1 MAEEV
6 KDEIVEP
13 TPVEQVSD
21 ETPVAAEPV
30 EAPAADAVPAEVEVP
45 VDENPVEAPAE
56 ATSAPVEPLPQLEQ
70 LKPESIKPKVPR
82 IPLPSS
88 LQEIV
93 GALLFASESPL
104 TAAELRTCVRGVA
117 PEEGDDAEVMS
128 VYQSCTSREIDQALR
143 GLEKEL
149 ERSGCGFRLVCSGGT
164 YRLQTAPTCGRYV
177 RALLKLDRPSRLS
190 RASLETLAI
199 IAYRQPITKAEI
211 EQIRGVAVDTI
222 VKSLVELQLVRLVG
236 RSELPGH
243 PFLYG
248 TSPLFLEHF
257 GLASLSELN
266 AIDPTLQRSNPRERA
281 KLFVK
286 EKKPEDKKETA
297 EGASAEEAQPAVE
310 QENQAPAAASDG
322 VDGAT
327 EASTPSDGA
336 EASTT
341 SRRVSFRPDEEDELI
356 DDTPDAF
363 DDEDESLV
371 DDDDES
377 LVDDDDE
384 SLVDDDDESL
394 LDDEDEEGEFDDEDG
409 EEDEEGGDAAEG
421 DDDE

>member
-1 MAEEV
+1 MMVGADVLGGLPTRKFEMTEPEETEEDAKSGLEV
-6 KDEIVEP
+6 DGTSEP
-13 TPVEQVSD
+13 TPAA
-21 ETPVAAEPV
+21 PVAE
-30 EAPAADAVPAEVEVP
+30 
-45 VDENPVEAPAE
+45 
-56 ATSAPVEPLPQLEQ
+56 TSAV
-70 LKPESIKPKVPR
+70 KPKGPR

-117 PEEGDDAEVMS
+117 PDEGDDAEVMS
-128 VYQSCTSREIDQALR
+128 VYQSCTSREIEQALH

-149 ERSGCGFRLVCSGGT
+149 ERSECGFRLVCTGGA
-164 YRLQTAPTCGRYV
+164 YRLQTASACGRYV

-190 RASLETLAI
+190 RAALETLAI

-222 VKSLVELQLVRLVG
+222 VKSLVDLQLVRLVG

-266 AIDPTLQRSNPRERA
+266 DIDPTLQRSNPRERA

-286 EKKPEDKKETA
+286 EKKPEEQAA
-297 EGASAEEAQPAVE
+297 EGTGETPKKDDEKGADAVAVTGPAPDAAPVEDGAAEEAE
-310 QENQAPAAASDG
+310 QEEAEGPVDAEPSADEVAP
-322 VDGAT
+322 
-327 EASTPSDGA
+327 
-336 EASTT
+336 
-341 SRRVSFRPDEEDELI
+341 RRVSFRPDDDEAEEDDEPLV
-356 DDTPDAF
+356 DDTPD
-363 DDEDESLV
+363 
-371 DDDDES
+371 
-377 LVDDDDE
+377 
-384 SLVDDDDESL
+384 
-394 LDDEDEEGEFDDEDG
+394 EFDDEDDEDDEFDEDDAEVGDVPEG
-409 EEDEEGGDAAEG
+409 EEDEE
-421 DDDE
+421 

>member
-6 KDEIVEP
+6 KDETVEP
-13 TPVEQVSD
+13 TPTEQTPD
-21 ETPVAAEPV
+21 ETPVAAEP
-30 EAPAADAVPAEVEVP
+30 EAS
-45 VDENPVEAPAE
+45 PVEEARPAE
-56 ATSAPVEPLPQLEQ
+56 AADDASVEASVDAPADTAAEIPVEEPATVEPVPQLEQ

-190 RASLETLAI
+190 RAALETLAI

-286 EKKPEDKKETA
+286 EKKPEEKPATA
-297 EGASAEEAQPAVE
+297 EEKPDEKSADQQEPQAQPVE
-310 QENQAPAAASDG
+310 SDAAQGVEVAGSSDEEG
-322 VDGAT
+322 PS
-327 EASTPSDGA
+327 ST
-336 EASTT
+336 
-341 SRRVSFRPDEEDELI
+341 RRVSFRPDEEDELI

-363 DDEDESLV
+363 DDEDD

-377 LVDDDDE
+377 L
-384 SLVDDDDESL
+384 LDDDDESL
-394 LDDEDEEGEFDDEDG
+394 LDDE
-409 EEDEEGGDAAEG
+409 EEDEDDLDDDDDDDGGETAEG

>member
-1 MAEEV
+1 MAEDVDIEAE
-6 KDEIVEP
+6 KTAGPAPEEAK
-13 TPVEQVSD
+13 TGSAQ
-21 ETPVAAEPV
+21 AEP
-30 EAPAADAVPAEVEVP
+30 AKA
-45 VDENPVEAPAE
+45 
-56 ATSAPVEPLPQLEQ
+56 
-70 LKPESIKPKVPR
+70 KGPR

-104 TAAELRTCVRGVA
+104 TAAELRACVRGVA

-128 VYQSCTSREIDQALR
+128 VYRSCTAREVEQALH

-149 ERSGCGFRLVCSGGT
+149 ERSGCGFRLVCAGGA
-164 YRLQTAPTCGRYV
+164 YRLQTASACGRYV
-177 RALLKLDRPSRLS
+177 RALLKLDRPARLS

-222 VKSLVELQLVRLVG
+222 VKSLVDLQLVRLVG

-266 AIDPTLQRSNPRERA
+266 DIDPTLQRSNPRERA

-286 EKKPEDKKETA
+286 EKKAEAAPA
-297 EGASAEEAQPAVE
+297 EGAQEASAPPSPAAEAAEEGEEAGA
-310 QENQAPAAASDG
+310 AP
-322 VDGAT
+322 
-327 EASTPSDGA
+327 EAA
-336 EASTT
+336 EAAEAETPPAP
-341 SRRVSFRPDEEDELI
+341 RRVSFRPDEDEPDEDDPPP
-356 DDTPDAF
+356 DDEPLTDDDDEPLVD
-363 DDEDESLV
+363 DDEDEF
-371 DDDDES
+371 DDDDE
-377 LVDDDDE
+377 D
-384 SLVDDDDESL
+384 
-394 LDDEDEEGEFDDEDG
+394 FDEDG
-409 EEDEEGGDAAEG
+409 EDGGDAGEGDG
-421 DDDE
+421 DDDA